1 MKTLLSIGCTIIAL
15 VTLAVTND
23 VSTTQKAKRSK
34 LDRAKVAENF
44 NRRTGGLISYP
55 GAKRGKIVFVNAQ
68 SKAPMEWVND
78 IAAFHAKELK
88 VDIEVAN
95 GTFQFPNPK
104 IEGNATLFIIDDAKM
119 PTILH
124 APEQRWTMVNV
135 ATMTDGNGSKP
146 AFFAAR
152 VKKELTRS
160 FCLLAGTQ
168 TSNYPESLLGCV
180 TKPSDLDKFADWELP
195 VDIPERFI
203 PYLSGF
209 GIKPDVLV
217 TYKQAC
223 QEGWAPAPTNDYQR
237 AVWEKIHAIPDK
249 PITIEYDP
257 KFDK

>member
-68 SKAPMEWVND
+68 SKAPAEWLAE
-78 IAAFHAKELK
+78 IAAFHAREMK
-88 VDIEVAN
+88 VDIEVST
-95 GTFQFPNPK
+95 GSFQFPDTK
-104 IEGNATLFIIDDAKM
+104 IWGNATLFVIDDSKM
-119 PTILH
+119 PSLLH
-124 APEQRWTMVNV
+124 APEQKWTMINI
-135 ATMTDGNGSKP
+135 APLTEGNGSKP
-146 AFFAAR
+146 AFFSAR
-152 VKKELTRS
+152 VKKELTRGL
-160 FCLLAGTQ
+160 CLLAGTQ

-195 VDIPERFI
+195 VDIPERFL
-203 PYLSGF
+203 PYLAGF

-223 QEGWAPAPTNDYQR
+223 QEGWAPQPTNDAQR
-237 AVWEKIHAIPDK
+237 VIWNQVHQIPDK
-249 PITIEYDP
+249 PITIEFDP
-257 KFDK
+257 KKDK

>member
-55 GAKRGKIVFVNAQ
+55 GAKHGKIVFVNAQ
-68 SKAPMEWVND
+68 SKAPKEWVND

-195 VDIPERFI
+195 VDIPERFL
-203 PYLSGF
+203 PYLAGF

-223 QEGWAPAPTNDYQR
+223 QEGWAPQPTNSAQR
-237 AVWEKIHAIPDK
+237 VIWNQVHQMPDK
-249 PITIEYDP
+249 PITIEFDP
-257 KFDK
+257 KKDK

>member
-1 MKTLLSIGCTIIAL
+1 MKKLISIGLSVIA
-15 VTLAVTND
+15 VATLAVTND
-23 VSTTQKAKRSK
+23 VSTAQTGKHPK

-68 SKAPMEWVND
+68 SKAPTDWLKD
-78 IAAFHAKELK
+78 IAAFHARELK
-88 VDIEVAN
+88 VDIEIED

-104 IEGNATLFIIDDAKM
+104 IEGNATLFIIDDVKM
-119 PTILH
+119 PTVLH
-124 APEQRWTMVNV
+124 APEQRWTMINI
-135 ATMTDGNGSKP
+135 APLTEGNGSKP

-152 VKKELTRS
+152 VKKELTRG

-180 TKPSDLDKFADWELP
+180 TKPSDLDKFADWVLP

-203 PYLSGF
+203 PYLAGF

-223 QEGWAPAPTNDYQR
+223 QEGWAPAPTNSYQKT
-237 AVWEKIHAIPDK
+237 VWEKIHSIPDK
-249 PITIEYDP
+249 PITIEYNP
-257 KFDK
+257 KIDK